1 VGSNFKERAI
11 CAGKGKTGEG
21 RKGKENGDE
30 FTREGAK
37 QMEET
42 QERGQD
48 GAGWRRRGPRQRA
61 SLDVWTIDAVYDIQ
75 FRH

>member
-48 GAGWRRRGPRQRA
+48 GAG
-61 SLDVWTIDAVYDIQ
+61 
-75 FRH
+75 